1 MVRQN
6 GGINRKVIPETIFQ
20 SICKL
25 VIISAG
31 EKFDVVREME
41 KV

>member
-6 GGINRKVIPETIFQ
+6 GGINRKVIPETISP
-20 SICKL
+20 SIGKL
-25 VIISAG
+25 VIISVG